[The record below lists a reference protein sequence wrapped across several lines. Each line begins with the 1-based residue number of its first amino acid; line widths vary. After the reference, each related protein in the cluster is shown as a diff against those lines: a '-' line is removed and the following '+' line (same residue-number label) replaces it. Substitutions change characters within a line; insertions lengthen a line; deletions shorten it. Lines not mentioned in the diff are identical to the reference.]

1 MESPW
6 VVLAAVALGAL
17 MGAAFTSFVYLAFR
31 RSERVANV
39 ASPKVPDGVDQIL
52 DALESAGI
60 VLDPSANVVKA
71 SPGALAMGLVRGGVL
86 VHEEIDR
93 LAISVRSTGERA
105 VMELELGKGRFGE
118 ANATIRVRA
127 ARLGTR
133 FILVLAEDITE
144 AKRLDEVRRDFI
156 ANISHELKTPI
167 GAVGLLAEALQSAA
181 DDPDQVRRFATKM
194 SAEAAR
200 LAKITAEI
208 IELSRLQA
216 ADALARPELINVDH
230 ILAAAIDQSRV
241 LAESSGIELV
251 GARAKGLA
259 VYGDEPLL
267 IVAVHNLITNAI
279 AYSSPGARVG
289 VGARGVDGAVEIAV
303 TDQGIGI
310 ADEDKE
316 RVFERFFRVDE
327 ARSRRT
333 GGTGLG
339 LAIVKHTVQ
348 NHGGE
353 VKVWSQLGRGSTF
366 TIRLPQATQE
376 ATASS
381 GRSKR
386 KVSR

>member
-71 SPGALAMGLVRGGVL
+71 SPGAVAMGLVRGGVL

-105 VMELELGKGRFGE
+105 VVELELGKGRFGE

-216 ADALARPELINVDH
+216 ADALARPELIDVDH

-279 AYSSPGARVG
+279 AYSSPGGRVG

-366 TIRLPQATQE
+366 TIRLPQAPQE
-376 ATASS
+376 PTVSG

>member
-1 MESPW
+1 

-71 SPGALAMGLVRGGVL
+71 SPGAVAMGLVRGGVL

-105 VMELELGKGRFGE
+105 VMELELGRGRFGE

-194 SAEAAR
+194 SGEAAR

-216 ADALARPELINVDH
+216 ADALARPELIDVDH
-230 ILAAAIDQSRV
+230 IVAAAIDQSRV

-366 TIRLPQATQE
+366 TIRLPQAPQE

>member
-1 MESPW
+1 MQSPW

-17 MGAAFTSFVYLAFR
+17 VGAAVTSFVYIAFR

-39 ASPKVPDGVDQIL
+39 ASPKVPDGVDQVL
-52 DALESAGI
+52 DALDSAGI
-60 VLDPSANVVKA
+60 VLDPSANIVKA

-93 LAISVRSTGERA
+93 LAVSVRSTGQPA
-105 VMELELGKGRFGE
+105 SIELELGKGRFGE
-118 ANATIRVRA
+118 ASGALRVRA

-144 AKRLDEVRRDFI
+144 ARRLDEVRRDFI

-181 DDPDQVRRFATKM
+181 DDPDQVKRFATKM

-216 ADALARPELINVDH
+216 ADALARPELLRVDR
-230 ILAAAIDQSRV
+230 IVAAAIDQSRV

-251 GARAKGLA
+251 GASSKSLT
-259 VYGDEPLL
+259 VFGDEPLL
-267 IVAVHNLITNAI
+267 TVAVHNLITNAI
-279 AYSSPGARVG
+279 AYSSPGGRVG
-289 VGARGVDGAVEIAV
+289 VGARVNDGAVEIAV

-339 LAIVKHTVQ
+339 LSIVKHTVQ

-366 TIRLPQATQE
+366 TIRLPAAETE
-376 ATASS
+376 TPSPS

>member
-71 SPGALAMGLVRGGVL
+71 SPGAVAMGLVRGGVL

-105 VMELELGKGRFGE
+105 VMELELGRGRFGE

-194 SAEAAR
+194 SGEAAR

-216 ADALARPELINVDH
+216 ADALARPELIDVDH

-366 TIRLPQATQE
+366 TIRLPQAPQE
-376 ATASS
+376 ATAPS